1 MYRTFTIV
9 GWDLRKRDISTILRG
24 SLFLLSSKLR
34 RILLFPNP
42 GLTPV
47 TLPSWVAPPFQFLIH
62 VYACVH
68 SYVHC
73 FCRSSNPDSGQS
85 LLSNAQ
91 IAEHYSNCIK
101 LSSENVSAMHWY
113 FCCVVMNTCA
123 ENQCKECIWAT
134 SDRSYAPAVEN
145 ERWNDKFSSELMLL
159 LTAIWPCF
167 LILRG
172 PSSWEWLEPW
182 MQQSSNPWHC

>member
-1 MYRTFTIV
+1 MGYK
-9 GWDLRKRDISTILRG
+9 KRENSTILCG
-24 SLFLLSSKLR
+24 NLILLSSELG
-34 RILLFPNP
+34 RILLFPNYRADS
-42 GLTPV
+42 GDSAKLGC
-47 TLPSWVAPPFQFLIH
+47 PSFQFLIH
-62 VYACVH
+62 ACVH

-73 FCRSSNPDSGQS
+73 SCRSSNPDSGQS

-113 FCCVVMNTCA
+113 FCCVLLNICA
-123 ENQCKECIWAT
+123 ENQCQECIWAT

-145 ERWNDKFSSELMLL
+145 ERWNDKFSSELMLP

-167 LILRG
+167 LRLR
-172 PSSWEWLEPW
+172 SIVLL
-182 MQQSSNPWHC
+182 MHACKD